1 MTEQDFDT
9 QRLEM
14 LDRWEQAATGWGK
27 RADSVRDFGMPVSMW
42 LVEHLGLQPGMRVL
56 ELAAGPGDTGFLA
69 AELVAPGGTLISSD
83 GTEAMLEV
91 ARARAERLGIRNVE
105 FQQLNLE
112 WLDLETAS
120 VDAVL
125 CRWGIMLVLD
135 PAAAAREAR
144 RVLRPLGRLAIAVW
158 DAPEHNPWATVPG
171 RVMIAEGL
179 SEPPDPSAP
188 GMFTLAGDGA
198 VQELLEEAGFVEVMV
213 ESVQIERSYP
223 SVDAFLDETLDVS
236 MMFAQAFGAAP
247 QERQAALRSK
257 IAEAFA
263 AFTAPGGAL
272 ILPGRSLVATANA

>member
-1 MTEQDFDT
+1 MTEQDFDS

-42 LVEHLGLQPGMRVL
+42 LVEHLGLQSGMRVL

-69 AELVAPGGTLISSD
+69 AELVAPAGTLISSD

-144 RVLRPLGRLAIAVW
+144 RVLRPGGRISIAVW
-158 DAPEHNPWATVPG
+158 DAAERNPWATIPG

-188 GMFTLAGDGA
+188 GMFALAADGA
-198 VQELLEEAGFVEVMV
+198 VQELLEEAGFVEVTV
-213 ESVQIERSYP
+213 DGVDIERRYP
-223 SVDAFLDETLDVS
+223 NAGAFIDETLDVS
-236 MMFAQAFGAAP
+236 MMFAQAFRAAP
-247 QERQAALRSK
+247 AATQTAVRTK
-257 IAEAFA
+257 IAEALSAFA
-263 AFTAPGGAL
+263 TSDGAL
-272 ILPGRSLVATANA
+272 VLPGRSLVAVANA

>member
-1 MTEQDFDT
+1 MTEQDFEA

-69 AELVAPGGTLISSD
+69 AEVVAPSGTLISSD
-83 GTEAMLEV
+83 GTEAMIEV
-91 ARARAERLGIRNVE
+91 ARARAARLGIRNVE

-144 RVLRPLGRLAIAVW
+144 RVLRPGGRLAIAVW
-158 DAPEHNPWATVPG
+158 DAAARNPWATIPG
-171 RVMIAEGL
+171 RVMIDAGL
-179 SEPPDPSAP
+179 SEPPDPNAP
-188 GMFTLAGDGA
+188 GMFALAGVGV
-198 VQELLEEAGFVEVMV
+198 VQELLEGAGFVDVTV
-213 ESVQIERSYP
+213 ESVDIERRYP
-223 SVDAFLDETLDVS
+223 DAEAFIDETLDVS
-236 MMFAQAFGAAP
+236 MMFAQAFAAAP
-247 QERQAALRSK
+247 QETQTAVRAKIGEALS
-257 IAEAFA
+257 
-263 AFTAPGGAL
+263 AFTASDGAL
-272 ILPGRSLVATANA
+272 VLPGRALVAVANA